1 MKKVAAILAV
11 VVLVVSL
18 VSLVFA
24 AEAKMGTIKGVD
36 AKAGTIT
43 FCPEGSSTDMTLKA
57 DKGVDL
63 SKVKADTK
71 AEVMVEKDTVKE
83 IKEMKAKPKA
93 AVGC

>member
-36 AKAGTIT
+36 EKAGTIT
-43 FCPEGSSTDMTLKA
+43 FCPEGTTSDMTLKA
-57 DKGVDL
+57 EKGVDL

-71 AEVMVEKDTVKE
+71 AEVVVEKDTVKE

>member
-36 AKAGTIT
+36 EKAGTIT
-43 FCPEGSSTDMTLKA
+43 FCPEGTTSDMTLKA
-57 DKGVDL
+57 EKGVDL
-63 SKVKADTK
+63 SKVKANTK
-71 AEVMVEKDTVKE
+71 AEVMVEQGTVKE

-93 AVGC
+93 SVGC